1 VLLVCA
7 NACVAVVLIAYDDE
21 TGPAVF
27 KCDPAGYFVGYKAT
41 STGQKHQE
49 ALNHLEKK
57 LKKDTLVLDDQ
68 ATIELAIS
76 TLSSVLSVDFK
87 AGDLEVA
94 IVRKGMTG
102 FKQLGEGDIDEYL
115 TIMSERD

>member
-1 VLLVCA
+1 M
-7 NACVAVVLIAYDDE
+7 
-21 TGPAVF
+21 F

-57 LKKDTLVLDDQ
+57 LKKDTLVLTDNE
-68 ATIELAIS
+68 TIELAIS

-87 AGDLEVA
+87 AADLEVA
-94 IVRKGMTG
+94 VVRKGSKG
-102 FKQLGEGDIDEYL
+102 FTQLAEGDIDSYL